1 MRDTV
6 VVSFWLDEETYARL
20 KKLARKEKASI
31 SEVIRRAL
39 REYIK
44 HLTQQHAEINNLVE
58 NLGGERKSNV
68 QAKEI

>member
-6 VVSFWLDEETYARL
+6 VVSFWLDEETYTRL

-31 SEVIRRAL
+31 SEVIRKAL
-39 REYIK
+39 REYVK
-44 HLTQQHAEINNLVE
+44 HLAQQHAEINNLVE